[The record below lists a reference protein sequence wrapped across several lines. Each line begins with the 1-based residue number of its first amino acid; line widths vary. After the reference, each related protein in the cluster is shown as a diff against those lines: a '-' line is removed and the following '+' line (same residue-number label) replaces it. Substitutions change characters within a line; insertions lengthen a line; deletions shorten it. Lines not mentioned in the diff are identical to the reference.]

1 MTDTKKIS
9 YKQLA
14 VLMTMSRLFAD
25 VVGHDPAGSE
35 YSMQRFTV
43 IVLSCIILF
52 LLYLPLIFLAVKH
65 PGESAMSLIAE
76 KSKGLGWLCGLAIA
90 VTLLISSI
98 SSICSMS
105 FYSTGT
111 VFVQASP
118 VLLIIL
124 PLLVCAVAAWKGIQG
139 IARSGV
145 IFGAVFVGFLLL
157 ISFSVWDRF
166 NWRWLYPAFL
176 EEPELLFGQVLK
188 QVGESSEILIF
199 AVLME
204 YVGEKTAHA
213 VYWYIPAVMVLQIL
227 MLLVEIIVLGPFLS
241 HAAFPFF
248 TISALSDI
256 VLFQRLDGI
265 NVAVWMLM
273 CITKITVMLISIRTV
288 FTRLAGEKAGKV
300 SIWAALA
307 VTAAVSVTLGR
318 DTGFTSDLQ
327 KIFISCI
334 PLIAG
339 GVLVPVIALVSAR
352 TGTGKKAERGVVSEK
367 SV

>member
-1 MTDTKKIS
+1 MTNTKKIS

-14 VLMTMSRLFAD
+14 VLMVMSRLFAD

-43 IVLSCIILF
+43 VILSCIILF

-65 PGESAMSLIAE
+65 PGESAISLIAA

-90 VTLLISSI
+90 VTLLISAI
-98 SSICSMS
+98 NAICGMS

-124 PLLVCAVAAWKGIQG
+124 PLLICAIAAWKGIQA

-145 IFGAVFVGFLLL
+145 IFGAVFVGFLILVVL
-157 ISFSVWDRF
+157 SVWKRF
-166 NWRWLYPAFL
+166 DWSWLYPAFL
-176 EEPELLFGQVLK
+176 EEPEELFGQVLR
-188 QVGESSEILIF
+188 QVGESSEILVF

-204 YVGEKTAHA
+204 HVDENAA
-213 VYWYIPAVMVLQIL
+213 CVVYWYIPAVMVLQIL
-227 MLLVEIIVLGPFLS
+227 MLLVEMIVLGPFLS
-241 HAAFPFF
+241 ACAFPFF
-248 TISALSDI
+248 TISALSNI

-265 NVAVWMLM
+265 NVAVWTLM
-273 CITKITVMLISIRTV
+273 CIAKITVMLISIRTV
-288 FTRLAGEKAGKV
+288 FIRLAGEKAGKV
-300 SIWAALA
+300 SVWTALIL
-307 VTAAVSVTLGR
+307 TAAVSLAYGS
-318 DTGFTSDLQ
+318 DTGFTNNL
-327 KIFISCI
+327 KNILLSCI

-339 GVLVPVIALVSAR
+339 GVLVPVIALIASRVR
-352 TGTGKKAERGVVSEK
+352 KKAEGGGVREK